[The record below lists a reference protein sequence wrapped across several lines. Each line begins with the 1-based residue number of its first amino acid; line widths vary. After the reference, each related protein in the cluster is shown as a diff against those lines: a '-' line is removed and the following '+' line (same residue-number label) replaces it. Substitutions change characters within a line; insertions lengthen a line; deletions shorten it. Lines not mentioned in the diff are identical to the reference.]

1 MNHQTFIAA
10 KRKEISAQILF
21 YLKFCFTS
29 EEYDID
35 FEFYLDFIG
44 NSPSETGSKITN
56 LR

>member
-1 MNHQTFIAA
+1 MNHQTFIVA

-21 YLKFCFTS
+21 HLKFCFTS

-35 FEFYLDFIG
+35 FEFYSDFIG
-44 NSPSETGSKITN
+44 NSPNGTGSKITY